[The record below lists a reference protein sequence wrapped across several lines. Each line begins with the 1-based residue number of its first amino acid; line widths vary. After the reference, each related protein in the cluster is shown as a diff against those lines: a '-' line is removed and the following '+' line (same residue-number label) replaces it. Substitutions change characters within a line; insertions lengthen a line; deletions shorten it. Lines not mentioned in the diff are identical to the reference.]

1 MRSVA
6 ADDGTGAH
14 AAPARAG
21 RGVLLDVDGTLLLS
35 NDAHAEAWSEALRE
49 AGRDVPASRVRDL
62 VGMGGDKVLAVLGLE
77 EGTEEADRI
86 VREKKRR
93 FAERLGDLRPAPG
106 ARALVER
113 LLADG
118 CTLVVA
124 TSAEDDELR
133 GLLRQAEVDDLIAEH
148 TTASDVERSKP
159 DPDIVVA
166 AAERSGLPL
175 DRLVMVGDTP
185 YDVAAARGAGVRV
198 VAVRC
203 GGWDDASL
211 TGAAAVYDHP
221 EHLLRE
227 LDRSPLAGDG
237 AASAGP

>member
-1 MRSVA
+1 MA
-6 ADDGTGAH
+6 ADGGSRAH
-14 AAPARAG
+14 APDGATCFV

-77 EGTEEADRI
+77 EGTDEADRI

-93 FAERLGDLRPAPG
+93 FAERLGALRPAPG
-106 ARALVER
+106 ARALLER

-124 TSAEDDELR
+124 TSAEEDELR
-133 GLLRQAEVDDLIAEH
+133 GLLRQAEVDDLIEEH

-159 DPDIVVA
+159 DPDIVAA
-166 AAERSGLPL
+166 AAEQSGLPL
-175 DRLVMVGDTP
+175 DRLVMLGDTP
-185 YDVAAARGAGVRV
+185 YDVEAALRAGVRV

-211 TGAAAVYDHP
+211 AGAAAVYDHP

-227 LDRSPLAGDG
+227 LDRSPLAGGD
-237 AASAGP
+237 ARAGGG